1 MKAILSEN
9 HGYICLCMRGQE
21 TDKLLPNLTEILEN
35 AAEEGE
41 NGVEVEIK
49 IEEKNISIEEV
60 FGPASV

>member
-1 MKAILSEN
+1 MKAYISEQW
-9 HGYICLCMRGQE
+9 GFISLDMRGQE